1 MVHRLISGV
10 NMEQLEKIILLV
22 LNNSSLSY
30 DQEIKI
36 DTHLRND
43 LGLDSLA
50 LAELAVRIEDI
61 FDIDVFEDGLIS
73 TVGEIMDKLGL

>member
-1 MVHRLISGV
+1 
-10 NMEQLEKIILLV
+10 MEQLEKIILLV